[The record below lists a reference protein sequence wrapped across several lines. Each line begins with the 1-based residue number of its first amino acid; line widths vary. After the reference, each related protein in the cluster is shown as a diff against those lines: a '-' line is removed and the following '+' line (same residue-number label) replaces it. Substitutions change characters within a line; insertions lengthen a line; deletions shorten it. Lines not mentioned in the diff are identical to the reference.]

1 MALRRSTHTLLMQA
15 RPLGPASAP
24 RSSITAASP
33 HFARQYHATRQLLAI
48 NDQPM
53 PDRETLSP
61 RRSEGTKSGTDD
73 EAAQTNAAFDPQN
86 TEPKREKESAQGNG
100 NPLGVSGAN
109 RDVSA
114 TPNPKEETDK
124 TDKKTKSGAGKQKKG
139 GQVGPM

>member
-1 MALRRSTHTLLMQA
+1 MALRRSTQTLLFHA
-15 RPLGPASAP
+15 RTLGPASSGVTA
-24 RSSITAASP
+24 SSLQFT
-33 HFARQYHATRQLLAI
+33 RQYHPTRNLCAI

-53 PDRETLSP
+53 PDREALNP

-73 EAAQTNAAFDPQN
+73 DAAQTDAAFDRHN
-86 TEPKREKESAQGNG
+86 TEPKTEKESAQGNG

-124 TDKKTKSGAGKQKKG
+124 SDKKTRSGAGEQKKG
-139 GQVGPM
+139 GKVGPM